1 MSRAFGVL
9 GVVCILLASIAVAAV
24 LIWQAEVHGVALV
37 LGLFLLALGV
47 GGTTLHLTASDDFLR
62 RHCKPA
68 SADQIRQFGRG
79 AWVGVVLG
87 AAMLGVHYFDRW
99 VQAATVEAQFK
110 VAYNRGRAAAK
121 EQDWQTATEAFSE
134 AIRLDP
140 KSAPA
145 YRSRG
150 IVYGQQGEQDRALA
164 DLDEAIRL
172 NPDDAVA
179 LFDRGVIYFQ
189 KAEYDRALTDF
200 DEAIRLKPNYAMAYR
215 ARGKVHGK
223 KGEDAQAK
231 ADRQKADELAPAESE
246 RKNPER
252 EASAP

>member
-1 MSRAFGVL
+1 MSRAFRVL
-9 GVVCILLASIAVAAV
+9 GVVSILLVSAALAAV
-24 LIWQAEVHGVALV
+24 LIWQQQVHGVALV
-37 LGLFLLALGV
+37 LGLVFLVIGGV
-47 GGTTLHLTASDDFLR
+47 GTTLHLTASDDFLR
-62 RHCKPA
+62 RHCGEPGA
-68 SADQIRQFGRG
+68 QQMRQFGRS

-87 AAMLGVHYFDRW
+87 AAMLGVHYLDRW
-99 VQAATVEAQFK
+99 VQAATVETQFRA
-110 VAYNRGRAAAK
+110 AYNRGRAAAK
-121 EQDWQTATEAFSE
+121 EQDWQTATDAFSE

-140 KSAPA
+140 KSGDA

-150 IVYGQQGEQDRALA
+150 IVYGQQGEQDWALA

-179 LFDRGVIYFQ
+179 LYDRGVVYFQ
-189 KAEYDRALTDF
+189 KAEYDRALADF
-200 DEAIRLKPNYAMAYR
+200 GEAIRLKPNYAIAYR
-215 ARGKVHGK
+215 ARGKVYGK
-223 KGEDAQAK
+223 KGDDAQAK